1 MYGYPYVSSEST
13 KTLATVPDARSRLMQ
28 VSSASS
34 LDTTSD
40 KQNSIYPVS
49 SMGEHMAD
57 NRVTEDRYLYR
68 VPY

>member
-1 MYGYPYVSSEST
+1 MYGYPYVSSKST

-40 KQNSIYPVS
+40 KQNSIYLVS
-49 SMGEHMAD
+49 SKVEHMID
-57 NRVTEDRYLYR
+57 KRVIEDRYLYQ